1 MTPAS
6 QRAIDEAAL
15 AARIEDMLTDLEA
28 CRLANLALPA
38 GKVEQAAALIR
49 LYAALSDT
57 GADSWLAL
65 EHAKR
70 AANLFKTERVLGSVL
85 PVPRPRAHLR
95 TPTATEI
102 LARQGPE
109 PVQTTPEHDPGK
121 KPHARLN
128 ELEVFTRIVLRAGL
142 LCYCCFRYRSSSAG
156 FITWISN

>member
-70 AANLFKTERVLGSVL
+70 AANLFKTERVLGSAL
-85 PVPRPRAHLR
+85 PVPRPRAHLK
-95 TPTATEI
+95 TPTVTEI

-109 PVQTTPEHDPGK
+109 PVQTVVFDLVREIERLLELAIAKTELRTPHSDEP
-121 KPHARLN
+121 L
-128 ELEVFTRIVLRAGL
+128 
-142 LCYCCFRYRSSSAG
+142 
-156 FITWISN
+156 

>member
-1 MTPAS
+1 M
-6 QRAIDEAAL
+6 
-15 AARIEDMLTDLEA
+15 
-28 CRLANLALPA
+28 
-38 GKVEQAAALIR
+38 EQAAALIR

-70 AANLFKTERVLGSVL
+70 AANLFKTERVLGSAL

-109 PVQTTPEHDPGK
+109 PVQTVVFDLAREIERLLELAIAKTERRTPHSHDP
-121 KPHARLN
+121 L
-128 ELEVFTRIVLRAGL
+128 
-142 LCYCCFRYRSSSAG
+142 
-156 FITWISN
+156 